1 MVSGLE
7 AGGRWFTPLA
17 ALDFRVLLPQPRR
30 PPVLIK
36 MTSLWMWVTNTG
48 PKRTQRRQEK
58 RETGAEGDT
67 DKGRPPTED
76 YWRPRR
82 AEGSHHVSQIY
93 LFIFN
98 IFGHTPWH
106 VGPQFPDQGSNLG
119 PLQWKAES

>member
-1 MVSGLE
+1 
-7 AGGRWFTPLA
+7 
-17 ALDFRVLLPQPRR
+17 
-30 PPVLIK
+30 
-36 MTSLWMWVTNTG
+36 MWVTNTG